1 MNSDRNPNVYI
12 IAGPNGA
19 GKTTFATNFLPR
31 YAECME
37 FVNADLIASALSPF
51 VPDRAA
57 FRAGR
62 LMLEQIHLL
71 ADRGIDFGFETTL
84 AGKGYV
90 SLLHNLKGRGYSI
103 HLFYLWVRS
112 IDIALE
118 RIADRVHRG
127 GHNVPEDVVRRRF
140 NRSLPNLF
148 RLYRPL
154 LDSWTIFDN
163 STASPNMVACEKSGV
178 LKILNSELF
187 ALLSH
192 NLEAI

>member
-1 MNSDRNPNVYI
+1 
-12 IAGPNGA
+12 
-19 GKTTFATNFLPR
+19 
-31 YAECME
+31 ME

-71 ADRGIDFGFETTL
+71 ADR
-84 AGKGYV
+84 
-90 SLLHNLKGRGYSI
+90 
-103 HLFYLWVRS
+103 VR
-112 IDIALE
+112 
-118 RIADRVHRG
+118 RG

-154 LDSWTIFDN
+154 LDSWAVFDN
-163 STASPNMVACEKSGV
+163 STAIPNMVACEKSGV
-178 LKILNSELF
+178 LKIVSSELF

-192 NLEAI
+192 NLEEI